1 MEEKY
6 QLTSKNNI
14 GQYSSY
20 FSQMRLVCE
29 SKNLAELHEEV
40 LGQGC
45 DEGALSKRTP
55 EGRSR
60 KNTYWERNVEKQT
73 QVKCSF

>member
-14 GQYSSY
+14 GQCSSY

-29 SKNLAELHEEV
+29 SKNLAELHKEV
-40 LGQGC
+40 LGKAVMKELFPRGPLREDQG
-45 DEGALSKRTP
+45 RTP
-55 EGRSR
+55 TGR
-60 KNTYWERNVEKQT
+60 EM
-73 QVKCSF
+73 